1 MLQRVQSLWLLF
13 ATAFDAVT
21 FRFPFYRGDWEK
33 DTTPASIEL
42 NATTTI
48 WLTVLTVLAGALAFV
63 TIFLFNNRKLQ
74 LKLSIL
80 GIFITMVLI
89 ALYFIEIGNFYDGTV
104 AIWAIFYFAI
114 LACFILAARGV
125 WRDEKL
131 VKSMDRLR

>member
-21 FRFPFYRGDWEK
+21 FRFPFFRGDWEK
-33 DTTPASIEL
+33 DTTPASIDL
-42 NATTTI
+42 NAGTTI
-48 WLTVLTVLAGALAFV
+48 WLTLLTALAGVLAFV

-74 LKLSIL
+74 LKLAYA
-80 GIFITMVLI
+80 GIFLTIVLLT
-89 ALYFIEIGNFYDGTV
+89 LYFIEMGNFYDGTV

-125 WRDEKL
+125 RHDVKL
-131 VKSMDRLR
+131 IKSLDRLR